1 MTREKILALL
11 HQHQTALKD
20 MGVSRVGLFGSRSRG
35 EETNSSDIDLLLEFL
50 PDRKNFTN
58 YMQACRLLES
68 LFDAPLDIVTREA
81 ISPYLLPYIEQE
93 VIYESA

>member
-1 MTREKILALL
+1 MTRETILAQL
-11 HQHQTALKD
+11 HQQHRALTEL
-20 MGVSRVGLFGSRSRG
+20 GVSRIGLFGSRSRG
-35 EETNSSDIDLLLEFL
+35 EANTTSDIDLLLDFF
-50 PDRKNFTN
+50 PGRKNFDN

-68 LFDAPLDIVTREA
+68 LFDTPVDIVTREA